1 MSWIWRCIFCLQ
13 YFKRTFNFLT
23 CSQAGFHHLVS
34 YSELPKSIEKPDESW
49 ICSETAKPPKHPVLV
64 STGDPDQRTPPQIS
78 IRLVPAILISSGGL
92 RKPNKKT
99 KEENILVNGTW
110 KPRVYSLR
118 SLEAAPVQAFDF
130 SAVGFDDNHFN
141 PSLYSVSCER
151 ELTATSFIDMKSYH
165 SDIITS
171 NFLRLWLFVPALQM
185 FVSLPLLNTQS
196 VLQTKIWSFNQSSV
210 VVSKEGYAPRLS
222 S

>member
-1 MSWIWRCIFCLQ
+1 MKKSSKRFQNVRSSCGLRHLATIADLLRSSRLAAGSCRYSIQYVLNLEVIFCLQ
-13 YFKRTFNFLT
+13 YLKRTFNFLT

-99 KEENILVNGTW
+99 KEENILVNGT
-110 KPRVYSLR
+110 
-118 SLEAAPVQAFDF
+118 
-130 SAVGFDDNHFN
+130 
-141 PSLYSVSCER
+141 
-151 ELTATSFIDMKSYH
+151 
-165 SDIITS
+165 
-171 NFLRLWLFVPALQM
+171 
-185 FVSLPLLNTQS
+185 
-196 VLQTKIWSFNQSSV
+196 
-210 VVSKEGYAPRLS
+210 
-222 S
+222 